1 MTKAI
6 NNSFIIK
13 DKQATVKFYSESNA
27 LDFALNHFNEIEILT
42 PQSIAKEISIRKKQ
56 LFKKLEL

>member
-1 MTKAI
+1 MK
-6 NNSFIIK
+6 IK

-56 LFKKLEL
+56 LFKKLKL